1 MSYPYRYYRY
11 LNLPCIP
18 DDIIAQ
24 INRDYAAYE
33 RKNSG
38 QGINKD
44 VYVWSDSFNQVIN
57 DWCQKNICPEMYW
70 GFQIIRGD
78 MKPHLDNVTIS
89 KMNYVIDPGGS
100 DVMTE
105 WYDPD
110 GITVIDSVVLE
121 SHRWHILKVDTLH
134 GVKNLDPGAV
144 RFGITGR
151 IF

>member
-1 MSYPYRYYRY
+1 MPHT
-11 LNLPCIP
+11 NAKIP
-18 DDIIAQ
+18 VKASTKMYMFGLIPSI
-24 INRDYAAYE
+24 
-33 RKNSG
+33 KLS
-38 QGINKD
+38 
-44 VYVWSDSFNQVIN
+44 
-57 DWCQKNICPEMYW
+57 NICPEMYW